1 MEDIG
6 REVRRLREERGW
18 SQAKLAAGADMAVSG
33 ISQIETGVRSPS
45 AATLR
50 KLARAFGVEVA
61 DLFPKAQAPL
71 PLEDVGRGIIA
82 AEARGSGILYSEFE
96 IFGRVLAQNWKDDLE
111 DWEAKIPPGEIPD
124 LFDFGRLVQWASDV
138 LHTRSMYQMLAR
150 DPRVLKRK
158 ELEDTLGVL
167 ETAEREAFGMVG
179 KAFEPAKTLA
189 EFRNIWEANDLDALM
204 SEVESR

>member
-1 MEDIG
+1 MEDVG

-71 PLEDVGRGIIA
+71 QLDLEERGGASERYYTAYEALGRTLA
-82 AEARGSGILYSEFE
+82 
-96 IFGRVLAQNWKDDLE
+96 FGWNDDLKKW
-111 DWEAKIPPGEIPD
+111 DDKIPEGTSPD
-124 LFDFGRLVQWASDV
+124 LFDFGRLLQWALEVAGTRRVYQV
-138 LHTRSMYQMLAR
+138 LAEDSGDPQREQLA
-150 DPRVLKRK
+150 
-158 ELEDTLGVL
+158 DTLGL
-167 ETAEREAFGMVG
+167 MERAEQEALDKV
-179 KAFEPAKTLA
+179 KRAFEPAKTFD
-189 EFRNIWEANDLDALM
+189 EFRKIWEANDMDAVL
-204 SEVESR
+204 SNAESR